1 MSNFKVELP
10 KERSSIIKVIGVG
23 GGGSNAVN
31 HMYRQGIIGVDF
43 FVCNTDSQALDRSPV
58 PNKIQLGT
66 SLTEG
71 LGAGSNPDVGKKA
84 ALESIEEIIDLLG
97 VNTKMI
103 FVTAG
108 MGGGTGTGAA
118 PIIAKT
124 AKEMGI
130 LTVGIVTT
138 PFSFE
143 GPRRTGQ
150 AATGVSEM
158 REAVDALL
166 VISNDKIK
174 EMYSNFLFTKA
185 FAQADEVLTIAAK
198 GIAEIITT
206 SGDGNVDF
214 QDVRTAMT
222 DSGKAI
228 LGSGIA
234 DGDERAMQASQ
245 MAINSPLLDNTQIE
259 GAGWLLINISWG
271 KEEPTMEEIST
282 VMDFFQQKAGQNA
295 NLKFGWC
302 SNEKL
307 EDKLS
312 VTIIATGF
320 GDKENTPK
328 EENNAVRLPLIEEPK
343 AEETSTTP
351 SVENTEDTP
360 KAETEK
366 EIVFTK
372 NNTPAES
379 NDEIVFQPQ
388 SHEQPKTIAESDFFS
403 HTPIKEEQEDTE
415 AVRVELRDAEI
426 DAEEEKERIRKQK
439 ERMVYLRNLTDKAK
453 NPEGAMDMEKE
464 PAYVRKGAQLDDVP
478 HSSES
483 QVSKF
488 SLFEN
493 KENVQNNTEIKTNN
507 SFLHDNV
514 D

>member
-1 MSNFKVELP
+1 MSKFTVDLP

-31 HMYRQGIIGVDF
+31 HMYRQGIVGVDF

-66 SLTEG
+66 SVTEG
-71 LGAGSNPDVGKKA
+71 LGAGSNPEMGKKA

-143 GPRRTGQ
+143 GPRRTQQGL
-150 AATGVSEM
+150 TGVAEM
-158 REAVDALL
+158 KEAVDALL
-166 VISNDKIK
+166 IISNDKIK
-174 EMYSNFLFTKA
+174 EMYSNFRFTQA
-185 FAQADEVLTIAAK
+185 FAQADDVLTIAAK
-198 GIAEIITT
+198 GIAEIITM

-222 DSGKAI
+222 NSGKAI
-228 LGSGIA
+228 MGTGVA
-234 DGDERAMQASQ
+234 EGTDRATKASQ

-271 KEEPTMEEIST
+271 TEEPTMEEMGT
-282 VMDFFQQKAGQNA
+282 VMDFFQEKAGQNA

-302 SNEKL
+302 SNESL
-307 EDKLS
+307 DTKLS

-320 GDKENTPK
+320 GGYENTLKVKEEVRIPLIEPK
-328 EENNAVRLPLIEEPK
+328 EEKEA
-343 AEETSTTP
+343 
-351 SVENTEDTP
+351 ENTE
-360 KAETEK
+360 TE
-366 EIVFTK
+366 
-372 NNTPAES
+372 NTFRPAVDEVE
-379 NDEIVFQPQ
+379 EIVFQPV
-388 SHEQPKTIAESDFFS
+388 STRPSNTSPESKLDLF
-403 HTPIKEEQEDTE
+403 TTKPIEEEEPVRINLHDE
-415 AVRVELRDAEI
+415 RVEDHEAER
-426 DAEEEKERIRKQK
+426 ERIQKLK
-439 ERMVYLRNLTDKAK
+439 ERMVYLKNLNAK
-453 NPEGAMDMEKE
+453 LNNPEGMMDMEKE
-464 PAYVRKGAQLDDVP
+464 PAYVRKGARLDEVP
-478 HSSES
+478 HSSVS
-483 QVSKF
+483 QVSKV

-493 KENVQNNTEIKTNN
+493 PDDDNKVEIKTNN

>member
-1 MSNFKVELP
+1 MSNFKVDLP

-31 HMYRQGIIGVDF
+31 HMYRQGIAGVDF
-43 FVCNTDSQALDRSPV
+43 FVCNTDSQALERSPV
-58 PNKIQLGT
+58 PNRIQLGT

-150 AATGVSEM
+150 ASIGVAEM
-158 REAVDALL
+158 KEAVDALL
-166 VISNDKIK
+166 IISNDKIK

-198 GIAEIITT
+198 GIAEIITM

-228 LGSGIA
+228 LGSGVSN
-234 DGDERAMQASQ
+234 GDDRALQASQ

-259 GAGWLLINISWG
+259 GAGWLLINVSWG
-271 KEEPTMEEIST
+271 KDEPTMEEIST

-302 SNEKL
+302 SNESL
-307 EDKLS
+307 EDKIS

-320 GDKENTPK
+320 GERENTMR
-328 EENNAVRLPLIEEPK
+328 EENSEVRLPLIEEKEKEEEPQPK
-343 AEETSTTP
+343 AETT
-351 SVENTEDTP
+351 ENTP
-360 KAETEK
+360 KAENTER
-366 EIVFTK
+366 EVVY
-372 NNTPAES
+372 NETPAEPEAKE
-379 NDEIVFQPQ
+379 DIVFKPSNQETTA
-388 SHEQPKTIAESDFFS
+388 SYNDDLFS
-403 HTPIKEEQEDTE
+403 FNPIKEEKEDAD
-415 AVRVELRDAEI
+415 AVRVDLREPEKDPEA
-426 DAEEEKERIRKQK
+426 EKERVRKQK
-439 ERMVYLRNLTDKAK
+439 ERMVYLRNLNDKL
-453 NPEGAMDMEKE
+453 NHPEGMMDMEKE
-464 PAYVRKGAQLDDVP
+464 PAYVRKGAKLDDVP

-493 KENVQNNTEIKTNN
+493 TDDVEKKTEIKTNN

>member
-1 MSNFKVELP
+1 MSKFTVDLP

-31 HMYRQGIIGVDF
+31 HMYRQGIVGVDF

-66 SLTEG
+66 SITEG
-71 LGAGSNPDVGKKA
+71 LGAGSNPEMGKKA

-143 GPRRTGQ
+143 GPRRTQQGML
-150 AATGVSEM
+150 GVAEM
-158 REAVDALL
+158 KDAVDALL
-166 VISNDKIK
+166 IISNDKIK
-174 EMYSNFLFTKA
+174 EMYSNFRFTQA
-185 FAQADEVLTIAAK
+185 FAQADDVLTIAAK
-198 GIAEIITT
+198 GIAEIITM

-222 DSGKAI
+222 NSGKAI
-228 LGSGIA
+228 MGTGVA
-234 DGDERAMQASQ
+234 DGTDRATKASQ

-271 KEEPTMEEIST
+271 TEEPTMEEMGT
-282 VMDFFQQKAGQNA
+282 VMDFFQEKAGQNA

-302 SNEKL
+302 SNETL
-307 EDKLS
+307 DNKLS

-320 GDKENTPK
+320 GGYENTMKVKEEVRIPLIEPK
-328 EENNAVRLPLIEEPK
+328 EEVTENETPQNIETENTFRPAV
-343 AEETSTTP
+343 EET
-351 SVENTEDTP
+351 
-360 KAETEK
+360 
-366 EIVFTK
+366 
-372 NNTPAES
+372 
-379 NDEIVFQPQ
+379 DEIVFQPVSTRQ
-388 SHEQPKTIAESDFFS
+388 ANTNPEMRQDLFTVK
-403 HTPIKEEQEDTE
+403 PIEEEEPVRINLHDERVEDHDTE
-415 AVRVELRDAEI
+415 R
-426 DAEEEKERIRKQK
+426 ERIQKLK
-439 ERMVYLRNLTDKAK
+439 ERMVYLKNLNAK
-453 NPEGAMDMEKE
+453 LNNPEGMMDMEKE
-464 PAYVRKGAQLDDVP
+464 PAYLRKGARLDEVP

-483 QVSKF
+483 QVSKV

-493 KENVQNNTEIKTNN
+493 PDDNNKVDIKTNN

>member
-1 MSNFKVELP
+1 MSKFTVDLP

-31 HMYRQGIIGVDF
+31 HMYRQGIAGVDF
-43 FVCNTDSQALDRSPV
+43 FVCNTDSQALERSPV

-66 SLTEG
+66 SITEG
-71 LGAGSNPDVGKKA
+71 LGAGSNPEMGKKA

-143 GPRRTGQ
+143 GPRRTQQGM
-150 AATGVSEM
+150 TGVAEM
-158 REAVDALL
+158 KDAVDALL
-166 VISNDKIK
+166 IISNDKIK
-174 EMYSNFLFTKA
+174 EMYSNFRFTQA
-185 FAQADEVLTIAAK
+185 FAQADDVLTIAAK
-198 GIAEIITT
+198 GIAEIITM

-222 DSGKAI
+222 NSGKAI
-228 LGSGIA
+228 MGTGVAEGA
-234 DGDERAMQASQ
+234 DRAIKASQ

-271 KEEPTMEEIST
+271 MEEPTMEEMGT
-282 VMDFFQQKAGQNA
+282 VMDFFQEKAGLNA

-302 SNEKL
+302 SNETL
-307 EDKLS
+307 EKKLS
-312 VTIIATGF
+312 VTLIATGF
-320 GDKENTPK
+320 GNKENTFKTPK
-328 EENNAVRLPLIEEPK
+328 EEVRIPLIEPKEEIEENIQPKNIEPQNTFHTPPEF
-343 AEETSTTP
+343 EESEIIFRP
-351 SVENTEDTP
+351 MAPRQENTHT
-360 KAETEK
+360 ETK
-366 EIVFTK
+366 QDLFTIK
-372 NNTPAES
+372 PMEEEEPVRINLH
-379 NDEIVFQPQ
+379 DE
-388 SHEQPKTIAESDFFS
+388 
-403 HTPIKEEQEDTE
+403 
-415 AVRVELRDAEI
+415 RVEDQDLER
-426 DAEEEKERIRKQK
+426 ERIQKLK
-439 ERMVYLRNLTDKAK
+439 ERMVYLKNLNAK
-453 NPEGAMDMEKE
+453 LNNPEGMMDMEKE
-464 PAYVRKGAQLDDVP
+464 PAYMRKGAKLDEVP
-478 HSSES
+478 HSSVS
-483 QVSKF
+483 QVSKV

-493 KENVQNNTEIKTNN
+493 PDDDNKIELKTNN